1 MKELTSTTK
10 LVAVL
15 AITVG
20 LVVIG
25 ILNLRDR
32 LSTPAVADDLIEW
45 VDTADGVQ
53 AKCHLVPAHYG
64 VAMHQEQLAVSFS
77 DHDVI
82 HGGKVFR
89 APHRHAFGL
98 RQRIRLRTEGRD
110 GQQG

>member
-32 LSTPAVADDLIEW
+32 LSTPAVADGYTIDL
-45 VDTADGVQ
+45 VQ
-53 AKCHLVPAHYG
+53 STTGL
-64 VAMHQEQLAVSFS
+64 
-77 DHDVI
+77 
-82 HGGKVFR
+82 KV
-89 APHRHAFGL
+89 
-98 RQRIRLRTEGRD
+98 TKS
-110 GQQG
+110 